1 MSGSVIS
8 ECYKCVHRLT
18 VSWEPFCHLVDLF
31 FFFLNAY
38 KHLHVTQAAPYI
50 RCVCVWSHRRIYVKP
65 LRRLTYT
72 INTHVFFCKKKR
84 KKKRHKR
91 TNWES
96 DRARPRK
103 LHAKQAPTNRRA
115 PRWGRGVLTRHTH
128 THTHTHTKNS
138 SFQMPGRK
146 ISGYKDASGSSSC
159 QNTDSGFVL
168 CCLDLTRQNKWETCP
183 PPQKKCIAKRW
194 SEQSFMPICLKT
206 STRCNLSFSVCVCEW
221 MWVGVCPCLCVCIF
235 LHVSSDDFSS
245 TSKPLCIFCVYPGV
259 CAVYDT

>member
-1 MSGSVIS
+1 MCAPSHGVMGTFLSPRRPV
-8 ECYKCVHRLT
+8 
-18 VSWEPFCHLVDLF
+18 FLF
-31 FFFLNAY
+31 FFKCIQTPSCYTGCTLHPVRLCVITQTNICQTTAAS
-38 KHLHVTQAAPYI
+38 HLHHKHTCFLLQ
-50 RCVCVWSHRRIYVKP
+50 KKK
-65 LRRLTYT
+65 
-72 INTHVFFCKKKR
+72 KKKR
-84 KKKRHKR
+84 G
-91 TNWES
+91 TN
-96 DRARPRK
+96 
-103 LHAKQAPTNRRA
+103 APTERA
-115 PRWGRGVLTRHTH
+115 IVQGHVSCMQNKPPPTDEHRDEAAVFWRGTHTH